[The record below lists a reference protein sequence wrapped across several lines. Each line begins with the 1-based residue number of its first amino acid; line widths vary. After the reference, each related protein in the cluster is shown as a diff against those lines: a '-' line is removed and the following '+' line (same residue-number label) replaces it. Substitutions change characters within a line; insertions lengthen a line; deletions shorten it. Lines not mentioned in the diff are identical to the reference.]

1 MFLGIS
7 KVGLSFTVRCYAS
20 LVRYMLWP
28 GVCLSVTSQS
38 STETASEI
46 PPGSPP
52 AGAPN
57 AVGVG

>member
-1 MFLGIS
+1 MLAWYGICYGPVS
-7 KVGLSFTVRCYAS
+7 ACLSDH
-20 LVRYMLWP
+20 
-28 GVCLSVTSQS
+28 LSVTSQS